1 MYRKNES
8 SNPSGLL
15 EPAANELHEL
25 PNWEQRES
33 LAFSLTRRPNVH
45 VLLPAYNEAKN
56 LPALLMGL
64 QSTLDMSGFGYC
76 VTVVDDG
83 SKDETASIS
92 EQASKEMP
100 IHLIRHNPNQGL
112 AAAIRSGLSSI
123 AARCQ
128 SDDLIVTMDADNTHL
143 PALMLPMIQR
153 VQEGHDVVVA
163 SRFQP
168 GAKVIGLTWDRRL
181 LSFFARWIFSVLL
194 PIPGVRDYTCGFRVF
209 RARVIQDALQHF
221 GDNLVSEKGFSCT
234 VDLLLKLRGQSLVFG
249 EVPMVLRYD
258 QKQGDSKMQVWKT
271 SRQTLQL
278 IGKRLFWRA

>member
-8 SNPSGLL
+8 ANPSSLL
-15 EPAANELHEL
+15 EPSSAPHGTQSTWDEEI
-25 PNWEQRES
+25 S
-33 LAFSLTRRPNVH
+33 LDFSSTRRPNVH

-64 QSTLDMSGFGYC
+64 QSTLDASGFGYC
-76 VTVVDDG
+76 ITVVDDG

-100 IHLIRHNPNQGL
+100 IHLIRHVPNQGL
-112 AAAIRSGLSSI
+112 AAAIRSGLASI
-123 AARCQ
+123 AKRCHP
-128 SDDLIVTMDADNTHL
+128 DDLIVTMDADNTHL

-153 VQEGHDVVVA
+153 VQEGHDVIVA

-168 GAKVIGLTWDRRL
+168 GAKVVGLTWDRRL
-181 LSFFARWIFSVLL
+181 LSFIARWIFTVLL
-194 PIPGVRDYTCGFRVF
+194 PIPGIRDYTCGFRVF
-209 RARVIQDALQHF
+209 RAKVIQDAIHQF
-221 GDNLVSEKGFSCT
+221 GDHLVSEKGFSCT
-234 VDLLLKLRGQSLVFG
+234 VDLLLKLRGQPLVFG

-271 SRQTLQL
+271 SRQTIQL